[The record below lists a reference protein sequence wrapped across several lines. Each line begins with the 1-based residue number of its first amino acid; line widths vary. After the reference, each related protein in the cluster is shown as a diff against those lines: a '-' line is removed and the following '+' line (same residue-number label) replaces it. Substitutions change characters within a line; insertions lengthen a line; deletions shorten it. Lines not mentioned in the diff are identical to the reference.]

1 MNISIYDKAGVE
13 IASVVVGSNSF
24 VFSQIMGENYLQ
36 LEFKHGDYIDIRR
49 DSYCV
54 YGGVKYTLIQAV
66 VVDKISTVEYNY
78 TARFEAPQ
86 ELLKNIIMTHMA
98 GEGQTLTKAYER
110 NFSLAGTAREHVEM
124 LLRNTGRLNANF
136 SIGTIDTSLTGVKVV
151 AYNVVDCKSALQL
164 IANAF
169 ETEWWVE
176 GNETN
181 GYTVNLGKCSF
192 SESNP
197 TPLAYGYD
205 NGVLGGAKRQLHKDA
220 QRMTHI
226 AVQGGSRNINT
237 LSQLPNVPAYQ
248 FSTLHLPLL
257 ENAVDGVGTI
267 YYDVKNNKF
276 DGETGFVFANSVL
289 LTIDRNANTMTS
301 SLFTEGE
308 DVVVER
314 AYDLSEYYPQK
325 TRKVTAFAFQ
335 RNNTEFYIEDS
346 TIETACDYKAY
357 QLGGEKITVVFQ
369 TGALAGKT
377 FDVINYNHENRR
389 FECALADYDTI
400 SMPSV
405 DIEMWRPVADSV
417 YGGDEFI
424 VYGTALPRSYFAD
437 TTTDPYSGAEWD
449 MCRRTASILCENFND
464 KFSYSLPID
473 ANWLSRRTQQERERL
488 RCGFWVH
495 FSDNQLCG
503 GGEDIRITAVKQ
515 YLTRP
520 LQPELTVGDEV
531 KRVSVAQ
538 KLTQI
543 ESHVSAT
550 YNYVKTVEERTQ
562 QGLQLVED
570 TQSEIIEPSEDVQN
584 YKGRINVTDLLAIP
598 VAEIGVNDL
607 YLVYS
612 EGNEE
617 DGWSEGQTF
626 TLDGQTY
633 NDGTFFQFING
644 YWEAV
649 DKEIDLSN
657 YLRFNDLPKEVSFIQ
672 SVFPSTSY
680 DDLYG
685 EGAGGGMLIARIG
698 NYRLDENGVYQ
709 PIFVE
714 KGTQGQQYYSKNYT
728 KTLFVPYAR
737 RYLQGGE
744 YHYEGGVLTATDYRR
759 LMEEESDVFVAT
771 YGVTTFR
778 ELEQAYED
786 GKVIIVKQEPLV
798 AVLGYFY
805 VNEFRFFAV
814 DRYTSSSNVVIYEF
828 RMNYTNGWSSSNLT
842 AENKGDRVSS
852 SEMSQSL
859 LTDNKYLSA
868 LATKTLIEEYG
879 GGVDIDTSIP
889 QTPSDERVPSTSL
902 LVTQLA
908 TKQNSLT
915 FDTAPTANSLN
926 PVTSNG
932 IKLALDNK
940 QNSLTFDSAP
950 TANSTNPV
958 TSNGIK
964 TALDGKQDTLTF
976 DSTPTANSSNP
987 VTSGGVASALN
998 GKANTDLSNL
1008 SASAITNVK
1017 ASGNRIATIGGVD
1030 IFETGREAKSTLD
1043 TSSSANYVAFDY
1055 VAGVY
1060 ETRNASLLWNWF
1072 RVNNNLPYFYSNHTQ
1087 TPSASTQAGFYVGR
1101 DGVWWYDGMVT
1112 ARGWH
1117 KLVDDTQWQTS
1128 TSYVY
1133 KEDFVCVIQDTT
1145 GTQAKLTVADFINS
1159 TNKIGRWFR
1168 YSLTFDGTSATG
1180 YSDPNWRKTNDNS
1193 EVAIFVYGK
1202 TNSTYA
1208 SVDALYADF
1217 LQMEITASLFLT
1229 SQKKLI
1235 KDNIFSSIEV
1245 TTYTVSGASV
1255 PAIKFAFNT
1264 TIIPKLWS
1272 TGAVP
1277 FTINIEA
1284 KRVGNIDV

>member
-1 MNISIYDKAGVE
+1 MNISIYDKAGEE

-136 SIGTIDTSLTGVKVV
+136 TIGTIDTSLTGVKVV

-192 SESNP
+192 SENNP

-257 ENAVDGVGTI
+257 ANAVDGVGTI

-346 TIETACDYKAY
+346 TIESACDYKTY

-377 FDVINYNHENRR
+377 FDVISYDHANRR

-424 VYGTALPRSYFAD
+424 VYGTALPRTYFAD

-473 ANWLSRRTQQERERL
+473 ANWLSRRTEEERARL

-570 TQSEIIEPSEDVQN
+570 TQSEIIEPSEDVEN
-584 YKGRINVTDLLAIP
+584 YKGRINITDLLAIP
-598 VAEIGVNDL
+598 VGEIGMNDL

-612 EGNEE
+612 EGSEE

-649 DKEIDLSN
+649 EKEVDLSN
-657 YLRFNDLPKEVSFIQ
+657 YLRFNDLPKQVSFIQ

-685 EGAGGGMLIARIG
+685 EGARGGMLIARIG

-714 KGTQGQQYYSKNYT
+714 KSTQGQQYYSKNYT
-728 KTLFVPYAR
+728 KTLYVPYAR

-744 YHYEGGVLTATDYRR
+744 FHYDGGVLTAADYQR
-759 LMEEESDVFVAT
+759 LMEEESNVFVAT
-771 YGVTTFR
+771 YGETTFND
-778 ELEQAYED
+778 LVDAYEE
-786 GKVIIVKQEPLV
+786 GKIIIVRNGGNT
-798 AVLGYFY
+798 AVIGYFY
-805 VNEFRFFAV
+805 VNEFRFYSV
-814 DRYTSSSNVVIYEF
+814 DINSYNSDAIVTCISMSFND
-828 RMNYTNGWSSSNLT
+828 GWSMPYTKTL
-842 AENKGDRVSS
+842 ENRGNRVSS
-852 SEMSQSL
+852 TELSPSL
-859 LTDNKYLSA
+859 LTDIKYLSA
-868 LATKTLIEEYG
+868 LAVKTLIEGYVADLASVASSG
-879 GGVDIDTSIP
+879 DYNDLINRPTIP
-889 QTPSDERVPSTSL
+889 SAVTDVVKYTVQSL
-902 LVTQLA
+902 TDAQKTQA
-908 TKQNSLT
+908 RQNIGAGEVLT
-915 FDTAPTANSLN
+915 FDT
-926 PVTSNG
+926 
-932 IKLALDNK
+932 
-940 QNSLTFDSAP
+940 AP

-958 TSNGIK
+958 TSGGVK
-964 TALDGKQDTLTF
+964 TALDGKSDVGHTHSNYASASTVQEIILAMNNYATKTLNNLATGAGGNIATAMSKSDTSTILEKLDAETTF
-976 DSTPTANSSNP
+976 APSDTSYIVMSYG
-987 VTSGGVASALN
+987 SGGADKVRSTAVVNKIASDVADAMETEYVKRTINNSILLEN
-998 GKANTDLSNL
+998 MWS
-1008 SASAITNVK
+1008 ITSV
-1017 ASGNRIATIGGVD
+1017 SSSSIGW
-1030 IFETGREAKSTLD
+1030 
-1043 TSSSANYVAFDY
+1043 SSANVR
-1055 VAGVY
+1055 
-1060 ETRNASLLWNWF
+1060 TNAKYNLSSSGWF
-1072 RVNNNLPYFYSNHTQ
+1072 IAIGTGARVS
-1087 TPSASTQAGFYVGR
+1087 
-1101 DGVWWYDGMVT
+1101 
-1112 ARGWH
+1112 
-1117 KLVDDTQWQTS
+1117 
-1128 TSYVY
+1128 
-1133 KEDFVCVIQDTT
+1133 
-1145 GTQAKLTVADFINS
+1145 NS
-1159 TNKIGRWFR
+1159 TTQYGTVWDSNADHRINMGSGRVYVCLGHR
-1168 YSLTFDGTSATG
+1168 DLSYSQSSA
-1180 YSDPNWRKTNDNS
+1180 N
-1193 EVAIFVYGK
+1193 F
-1202 TNSTYA
+1202 
-1208 SVDALYADF
+1208 
-1217 LQMEITASLFLT
+1217 
-1229 SQKKLI
+1229 KKLI
-1235 KDNIFSSIEV
+1235 KYISSAKWLFFNEV
-1245 TTYTVSGASV
+1245 TGKTQDILDFICPIAYVWENDVENYVNCLMFVSKPIADVGIDSTVANTNSFFHLVVEGL
-1255 PAIKFAFNT
+1255 PFAN
-1264 TIIPKLWS
+1264 W
-1272 TGAVP
+1272 
-1277 FTINIEA
+1277 E
-1284 KRVGNIDV
+1284 

>member
-1 MNISIYDKAGVE
+1 MNISIYDKAGEE
-13 IASVVVGSNSF
+13 IVSVVVGSNSF

-49 DSYCV
+49 DSYCA

-136 SIGTIDTSLTGVKVV
+136 TIGTIDTSLTGVKVV

-257 ENAVDGVGTI
+257 VNAVNGVGSI

-276 DGETGFVFANSVL
+276 EGETGFVFANSVL

-357 QLGGEKITVVFQ
+357 QLGGEKITIVFQ

-424 VYGTALPRSYFAD
+424 VYGTALPRTYFAD

-473 ANWLSRRTQQERERL
+473 ANWLSRRTEEERAKL

-584 YKGRINVTDLLAIP
+584 YKGRINITDLLAIP
-598 VAEIGVNDL
+598 VDSIGMNDL

-612 EGNEE
+612 DGNEQ
-617 DGWSEGQTF
+617 DGWSVGDTF
-626 TLDGQTY
+626 TLDGEMY
-633 NDGTFFQFING
+633 EDGTFFQFING

-649 DKEIDLSN
+649 DVNKEVDLSN
-657 YLRFNDLPKEVSFIQ
+657 YLRIESLPKTVYFIEGVNKK
-672 SVFPSTSY
+672 SSY
-680 DDLYG
+680 DNLYG
-685 EGAGGGMLIARIG
+685 EGKNGLLIATVGCYRLDDSGVYQQLISSKGVPPQPYYSENYTKSIYVPWARSYQQGGQFNYEGGMLTANDYQRVMESLQERDIVYVTYDVSFYSTIRDAIDNGKDVICKRGKMRAHLVI
-698 NYRLDENGVYQ
+698 DENVQSYEK
-709 PIFVE
+709 FSFLSVE
-714 KGTQGQQYYSKNYT
+714 KTFISIYT
-728 KTLFVPYAR
+728 VTSDDEWTRIEYRVPKIVTNWN
-737 RYLQGGE
+737 GI
-744 YHYEGGVLTATDYRR
+744 
-759 LMEEESDVFVAT
+759 SDVDAPSSVLVWNTFNGLADVARSGD
-771 YGVTTFR
+771 YND
-778 ELEQAYED
+778 L
-786 GKVIIVKQEPLV
+786 
-798 AVLGYFY
+798 
-805 VNEFRFFAV
+805 
-814 DRYTSSSNVVIYEF
+814 
-828 RMNYTNGWSSSNLT
+828 TNKPT
-842 AENKGDRVSS
+842 
-852 SEMSQSL
+852 
-859 LTDNKYLSA
+859 
-868 LATKTLIEEYG
+868 
-879 GGVDIDTSIP
+879 IP
-889 QTPSDERVPSTSL
+889 
-902 LVTQLA
+902 
-908 TKQNSLT
+908 SLT

-932 IKLALDNK
+932 IK
-940 QNSLTFDSAP
+940 
-950 TANSTNPV
+950 
-958 TSNGIK
+958 
-964 TALDGKQDTLTF
+964 TALDGKQNTLTF
-976 DSTPTANSSNP
+976 DTAPTSGSTNP
-987 VTSGGVASALN
+987 VTSGGVKTALDGKSNVGHTHSDYASVASVQEIVLAMNDYATKSLN
-998 GKANTDLSNL
+998 NLATGAGGNIATAMTKANT
-1008 SASAITNVK
+1008 SAILEK
-1017 ASGNRIATIGGVD
+1017 LDA
-1030 IFETGREAKSTLD
+1030 ETTFSPSD
-1043 TSSSANYVAFDY
+1043 TSYFVMSYGSGGADKVRSTAVVNKIASDVADAMEAEYVKRTINNSILLENMWSITSVSSSSIGWSSANVRTNAKYNLSSSGWYIAIGTGAKISNNTTQYGTVWDGNADHRINMGSGRVYVCLGHRDLSY
-1055 VAGVY
+1055 Y
-1060 ETRNASLLWNWF
+1060 QS
-1072 RVNNNLPYFYSNHTQ
+1072 
-1087 TPSASTQAGFYVGR
+1087 SANF
-1101 DGVWWYDGMVT
+1101 
-1112 ARGWH
+1112 
-1117 KLVDDTQWQTS
+1117 
-1128 TSYVY
+1128 
-1133 KEDFVCVIQDTT
+1133 
-1145 GTQAKLTVADFINS
+1145 
-1159 TNKIGRWFR
+1159 
-1168 YSLTFDGTSATG
+1168 
-1180 YSDPNWRKTNDNS
+1180 
-1193 EVAIFVYGK
+1193 
-1202 TNSTYA
+1202 
-1208 SVDALYADF
+1208 
-1217 LQMEITASLFLT
+1217 
-1229 SQKKLI
+1229 KKLI
-1235 KDNIFSSIEV
+1235 KYISSAKWLFFNEV
-1245 TTYTVSGASV
+1245 TGKTQDILDFICPIAYVWENDVENYANCLMFVSKPIADVGIDSSV
-1255 PAIKFAFNT
+1255 ANTNSFFHLVVEGLPFAD
-1264 TIIPKLWS
+1264 W
-1272 TGAVP
+1272 
-1277 FTINIEA
+1277 E
-1284 KRVGNIDV
+1284 

>member
-1 MNISIYDKAGVE
+1 MNISIYDKAGEE

-66 VVDKISTVEYNY
+66 VVDKTSTVEYNY

-176 GNETN
+176 GNETT

-257 ENAVDGVGTI
+257 ANAVDGVGTI

-276 DGETGFVFANSVL
+276 EGETGFVSANSVL

-405 DIEMWRPVADSV
+405 EIEMWRPVADSV

-424 VYGTALPRSYFAD
+424 VYGTALPRTYFAD

-473 ANWLSRRTQQERERL
+473 ANWLSRRTEEERERL

-584 YKGRINVTDLLAIP
+584 YKGRITITDLLAIP
-598 VAEIGVNDL
+598 VESIGANDL

-612 EGNEE
+612 DGNEQ

-626 TLDGQTY
+626 TIDGETHE
-633 NDGTFFQFING
+633 DGTFFQFING
-644 YWEAV
+644 YWEAE

-657 YLRFNDLPKEVSFIQ
+657 YLRIESLPKTVYFIEGVNRNSSF
-672 SVFPSTSY
+672 
-680 DDLYG
+680 DNLYG
-685 EGAGGGMLIARIG
+685 EGKNGLLIATVGCYRLNDSGVYQQIISSKGVPPQPYYSENYTKSIYVPWARSYQQGGRYVYEGGMLTDSDYEKVMEGIKKG
-698 NYRLDENGVYQ
+698 KD
-709 PIFVE
+709 IFV
-714 KGTQGQQYYSKNYT
+714 
-728 KTLFVPYAR
+728 A
-737 RYLQGGE
+737 
-744 YHYEGGVLTATDYRR
+744 HYRE
-759 LMEEESDVFVAT
+759 
-771 YGVTTFR
+771 TTFQQLY
-778 ELEQAYED
+778 EAYNE
-786 GKVIIVKQEPLV
+786 GKLIVLRYNTTIT

-805 VNEFRFFAV
+805 GNEFRFYRV
-814 DRYTSSSNVVIYEF
+814 DIAYYNATATVTCFSITS
-828 RMNYTNGWSSSNLT
+828 NGGWDIPYNT
-842 AENKGDRVSS
+842 TVENRGDRVPS
-852 SEMSQSL
+852 SELSPSR
-859 LTDNKYLSA
+859 LTDNKYLTA
-868 LATKTLIEEYG
+868 LSTKLLIEEYG
-879 GGVDIDTSIP
+879 GGVDIDTTIP

-902 LVTQLA
+902 FVSQLA
-908 TKQNSLT
+908 TKQNTLS
-915 FDTAPTANSLN
+915 FDTAPTS
-926 PVTSNG
+926 G
-932 IKLALDNK
+932 
-940 QNSLTFDSAP
+940 
-950 TANSTNPV
+950 ST
-958 TSNGIK
+958 
-964 TALDGKQDTLTF
+964 
-976 DSTPTANSSNP
+976 NP

-1017 ASGNRIATIGGVD
+1017 ASGRKIATIGGVD
-1030 IFETGREAKSTLD
+1030 IYETGIEGKTSLD
-1043 TSSSANYVAFDY
+1043 TSSSADY
-1055 VAGVY
+1055 VSFNNVSGVY
-1060 ETRNASLLWNWF
+1060 ETRSVSLLWNWF
-1072 RVNNNLPYFYSNHTQ
+1072 KTNNNVPNFTDNHSND
-1087 TPSASTQAGFYVGR
+1087 PSARTQAAFYVGR
-1101 DGVWWYDGMVT
+1101 DGVWWYDGMTT
-1112 ARGWH
+1112 ATGWYQLAT
-1117 KLVDDTQWQTS
+1117 KGDVQWDTTTGW
-1128 TSYVY
+1128 VY
-1133 KEDFVCVIQDTT
+1133 KEDYVCSVNSTT
-1145 GTQAKLTVADFINS
+1145 GSRVRLTVADFINS
-1159 TNKIGRWFR
+1159 INKISRWFR
-1168 YSLTFDGTSATG
+1168 YALTYDGTGNPTG
-1180 YSDPNWRKTNDNS
+1180 YSDPNWRFASDNT
-1193 EVAIFVYGK
+1193 EVALYVYGK

-1217 LQMEITASLFLT
+1217 VKMEISVSLFFT

-1235 KDNIFSSIEV
+1235 KDNIFDSIEV
-1245 TTYTVSGASV
+1245 TTRTVSGVSV

-1264 TIIPKLWS
+1264 AIVPKLWS

-1284 KRVGNIDV
+1284 KRIDNIEVE

>member
-1 MNISIYDKAGVE
+1 MNISIYDKAGEE

-49 DSYCV
+49 DSYCI

-66 VVDKISTVEYNY
+66 IVDKTSTVEYNY

-98 GEGQTLTKAYER
+98 GEGQTLTQAYER

-197 TPLAYGYD
+197 TPIAYGYD

-257 ENAVDGVGTI
+257 ANAVDGVGTI

-276 DGETGFVFANSVL
+276 EGETGFVSANSVL

-346 TIETACDYKAY
+346 TIESACDYKAY
-357 QLGGEKITVVFQ
+357 QLGGEKITIVFQ

-377 FDVINYNHENRR
+377 FDVINYDHTNRR

-424 VYGTALPRSYFAD
+424 VYGTALPRTYFAD

-473 ANWLSRRTQQERERL
+473 ANWLSKRTEEERERL

-515 YLTRP
+515 YLTKP
-520 LQPELTVGDEV
+520 LQPELTIGDEV

-570 TQSEIIEPSEDVQN
+570 TQSEIMEPSEDVQN
-584 YKGRINVTDLLAIP
+584 YKGRITITDLLAIP
-598 VAEIGVNDL
+598 VDSIGANDL

-612 EGNEE
+612 DGNEA
-617 DGWSEGQTF
+617 DGWSEGDTF
-626 TLDGQTY
+626 TLDGTTY
-633 NDGTFFQFING
+633 SDGTFFQFING

-649 DKEIDLSN
+649 DEDKEIDLSN
-657 YLRFNDLPKEVSFIQ
+657 YLRIESLPKTVYFIEGVNKKSSF
-672 SVFPSTSY
+672 
-680 DDLYG
+680 DNLYG
-685 EGAGGGMLIARIG
+685 ESKSGLLIATVGCYRLNDSGVYQQIISSKGVPPQPYYSENYTKSIYVPWARSYQQDGRFVYEGGMLTDSDYEKVMEGIKKGKDIFIAYY
-698 NYRLDENGVYQ
+698 NKTTYRE
-709 PIFVE
+709 IAE
-714 KGTQGQQYYSKNYT
+714 
-728 KTLFVPYAR
+728 
-737 RYLQGGE
+737 
-744 YHYEGGVLTATDYRR
+744 
-759 LMEEESDVFVAT
+759 
-771 YGVTTFR
+771 
-778 ELEQAYED
+778 AYEE
-786 GKVIIVKQEPLV
+786 GKSIVLNYNNGII
-798 AVLGYFY
+798 AVLGYRY
-805 VNEFRFFAV
+805 GNEFRFYRV
-814 DRYTSSSNVVIYEF
+814 DIPYYNATATVTCFSITF
-828 RMNYTNGWSSSNLT
+828 TGGWDIPYNT
-842 AENKGDRVSS
+842 TVENRGDRVPS
-852 SEMSQSL
+852 SELSPSR

-889 QTPSDERVPSTSL
+889 QAPSDEHVPSTSL
-902 LVTQLA
+902 FVLQLA
-908 TKQNSLT
+908 TKQNTLT

-932 IKLALDNK
+932 IK
-940 QNSLTFDSAP
+940 
-950 TANSTNPV
+950 
-958 TSNGIK
+958 
-964 TALDGKQDTLTF
+964 TALDGKQNTLTF
-976 DSTPTANSSNP
+976 DPSPTSGSTNP
-987 VTSGGVASALN
+987 VTSGGVKTALD
-998 GKANTDLSNL
+998 GKSDTNHTHSGFADTSLSNL

-1030 IFETGREAKSTLD
+1030 IYETGREAKSTLD
-1043 TSSSANYVAFDY
+1043 TSSSASYVAYDY

-1060 ETRNASLLWNWF
+1060 EIRSASLLWNWF
-1072 RVNNNLPYFYSNHTQ
+1072 RVNNNLPYFYGNHTQ
-1087 TPSASTQAGFYVGR
+1087 TPTASTRAGFYVGR
-1101 DGVWWYDGMVT
+1101 DGVWWYDGMTT
-1112 ARGWH
+1112 AIGWH

-1128 TSYVY
+1128 TSFVY
-1133 KEDFVCVIQDTT
+1133 KEDYVCAIGEAT
-1145 GTQAKLTVADFINS
+1145 GTQMKLTVADFINS
-1159 TNKIGRWFR
+1159 TAKMGRWFR
-1168 YSLTFDGTSATG
+1168 YSLTFDGNVIVTG
-1180 YSDPNWRKTNDNS
+1180 HTDSNWRHTNDNS

-1245 TTYTVSGASV
+1245 TTYTVSGVSV

-1264 TIIPKLWS
+1264 AIIPKLWS

-1284 KRVGNIDV
+1284 KRVGNI

>member
-1 MNISIYDKAGVE
+1 MNISIYDKAGAE

-66 VVDKISTVEYNY
+66 VVDKTSTVEYNY

-98 GEGQTLTKAYER
+98 REGQTLTKAYER

-192 SESNP
+192 SENNP

-346 TIETACDYKAY
+346 TIESACDYKAY

-377 FDVINYNHENRR
+377 FDVINYNHTNRR

-417 YGGDEFI
+417 FGGDEFI

-473 ANWLSRRTQQERERL
+473 ANWLSRRTEEERARL
-488 RCGFWVH
+488 KCGFWVH

-531 KRVSVAQ
+531 KRVSIAQ

-584 YKGRINVTDLLAIP
+584 YKGRITITDLLAIP
-598 VAEIGVNDL
+598 VDSIGANDL

-626 TLDGQTY
+626 TLDGETY
-633 NDGTFFQFING
+633 TDGTFFQFING

-709 PIFVE
+709 PVFVE

-759 LMEEESDVFVAT
+759 LMESDGDVFVA
-771 YGVTTFR
+771 YYNETTFSEVR
-778 ELEQAYED
+778 QAIEE
-786 GKVIIVKQEPLV
+786 GKFVIVRYNSYYATLSFIDTS
-798 AVLGYFY
+798 
-805 VNEFRFFAV
+805 EFQFSATDRFN
-814 DRYTSSSNVVIYEF
+814 DSSYPFTMRVIYLQSDNSWNN
-828 RMNYTNGWSSSNLT
+828 RWSYI
-842 AENKGDRVSS
+842 
-852 SEMSQSL
+852 QSRNEL
-859 LTDNKYLSA
+859 LTSENLVSERITDSRYPTA
-868 LATKTLIEEYG
+868 LTVKRMIEEYS

-902 LVTQLA
+902 LVSQLA

-915 FDTAPTANSLN
+915 FDTTPTANSL
-926 PVTSNG
+926 
-932 IKLALDNK
+932 
-940 QNSLTFDSAP
+940 
-950 TANSTNPV
+950 NPV

-964 TALDGKQDTLTF
+964 TALDGKQNTLTF
-976 DSTPTANSSNP
+976 DLSPTSGSTNP
-987 VTSGGVASALN
+987 VTSGGVKTALDGKSDVGHTHSEYASATTVQEIILAMNNYATKSLN
-998 GKANTDLSNL
+998 NLATGAGGNIAVAMSKSDTSTILEKLDAGTTFVPSDTSYFVVSYGSGSAEKVRSTAVANKIASDVADAMESVYVKKSINNSILLEEVLSITSVTTNTIGTGGTRPRTDVKYNFSSVGWFFAYGTGVEVSNSTTQYGTVWDGNADHRISIGSGRAYACLGHRDLSY
-1008 SASAITNVK
+1008 SQ
-1017 ASGNRIATIGGVD
+1017 
-1030 IFETGREAKSTLD
+1030 
-1043 TSSSANYVAFDY
+1043 SSANF
-1055 VAGVY
+1055 
-1060 ETRNASLLWNWF
+1060 
-1072 RVNNNLPYFYSNHTQ
+1072 
-1087 TPSASTQAGFYVGR
+1087 
-1101 DGVWWYDGMVT
+1101 
-1112 ARGWH
+1112 
-1117 KLVDDTQWQTS
+1117 
-1128 TSYVY
+1128 
-1133 KEDFVCVIQDTT
+1133 
-1145 GTQAKLTVADFINS
+1145 
-1159 TNKIGRWFR
+1159 
-1168 YSLTFDGTSATG
+1168 
-1180 YSDPNWRKTNDNS
+1180 
-1193 EVAIFVYGK
+1193 
-1202 TNSTYA
+1202 
-1208 SVDALYADF
+1208 
-1217 LQMEITASLFLT
+1217 
-1229 SQKKLI
+1229 KKLI
-1235 KDNIFSSIEV
+1235 KYISSARWLFFNENTGREQDILDYICPIAYVWDRNSETYVNCLLMVSKSMTDYGIDSTVANTNSFFHFVIE
-1245 TTYTVSGASV
+1245 GLPIA
-1255 PAIKFAFNT
+1255 N
-1264 TIIPKLWS
+1264 W
-1272 TGAVP
+1272 
-1277 FTINIEA
+1277 E
-1284 KRVGNIDV
+1284 

>member
-1 MNISIYDKAGVE
+1 MNISIYDKAGEE

-49 DSYCV
+49 DSYCI

-66 VVDKISTVEYNY
+66 VVDKISTVEYSY

-136 SIGTIDTSLTGVKVV
+136 TIGTIGTSLTGVKVV

-192 SESNP
+192 SENNP

-226 AVQGGSRNINT
+226 TVQGGSRNINT

-257 ENAVDGVGTI
+257 ANAVDGVGAI

-276 DGETGFVFANSVL
+276 DGETGFVSANSVL

-335 RNNTEFYIEDS
+335 RNNTEFYIEDR
-346 TIETACDYKAY
+346 TIESACDYKAY
-357 QLGGEKITVVFQ
+357 QLGGEKITIVFQ

-377 FDVINYNHENRR
+377 FDVISYNHENRR

-424 VYGTALPRSYFAD
+424 VYGTALPRTYFAD

-473 ANWLSRRTQQERERL
+473 ANWLSRRTEEERAKL
-488 RCGFWVH
+488 KCGFWVH

-520 LQPELTVGDEV
+520 QQPELTVGDEV

-550 YNYVKTVEERTQ
+550 YNYVKSVEERTR
-562 QGLQLVED
+562 QGLQSVED
-570 TQSEIIEPSEDVQN
+570 TQSEIMEPSEDVQN
-584 YKGRINVTDLLAIP
+584 YKGRITITDLLAIP
-598 VAEIGVNDL
+598 IDEIGMNDL

-612 EGNEE
+612 DGNEA
-617 DGWSEGQTF
+617 DGWSEGDTF
-626 TLDGQTY
+626 TLDGTTY

-649 DKEIDLSN
+649 DEDKEIDLSN
-657 YLRFNDLPKEVSFIQ
+657 YLRIESLPKTVYFIEGVNRR
-672 SVFPSTSY
+672 SSY
-680 DDLYG
+680 DNLYG
-685 EGAGGGMLIARIG
+685 EGKSGLLIATVGCYRLDDSGVYQQLISSKGVPPQPYYSENYTKSIYVPWARSYQQGGRFVYEGGMLTDSDYEKVMEGIKKGKDIFIAYY
-698 NYRLDENGVYQ
+698 NETTYRE
-709 PIFVE
+709 IAE
-714 KGTQGQQYYSKNYT
+714 
-728 KTLFVPYAR
+728 
-737 RYLQGGE
+737 
-744 YHYEGGVLTATDYRR
+744 
-759 LMEEESDVFVAT
+759 
-771 YGVTTFR
+771 
-778 ELEQAYED
+778 AYEE
-786 GKVIIVKQEPLV
+786 GKSIVLNYNNGII
-798 AVLGYFY
+798 AVLGHHYG
-805 VNEFRFFAV
+805 NEFRFYRV
-814 DRYTSSSNVVIYEF
+814 DIAYYNATATVTCFSVTYAG
-828 RMNYTNGWSSSNLT
+828 GWNIPYNT
-842 AENKGDRVSS
+842 TVENRGDRVPS
-852 SEMSQSL
+852 SELSPSR
-859 LTDNKYLSA
+859 LTDNKYLTA
-868 LATKTLIEEYG
+868 LSTKLLIEEYG
-879 GGVDIDTSIP
+879 GGVDIDTTIP
-889 QTPSDERVPSTSL
+889 QTPSDEHVPSTSL
-902 LVTQLA
+902 FVSQLA
-908 TKQNSLT
+908 TKQSTLT

-932 IKLALDNK
+932 IK
-940 QNSLTFDSAP
+940 
-950 TANSTNPV
+950 
-958 TSNGIK
+958 
-964 TALDGKQDTLTF
+964 TALDGKQNTLKF
-976 DSTPTANSSNP
+976 DSSPISGSTNP
-987 VTSGGVASALN
+987 VTSGGVKTALDGKSDVGHTHSEYASASTVQEIVLAMNNFATKSLN
-998 GKANTDLSNL
+998 NLATGAGGNIATAMSKANTSTILEKLDAETTFVASDTSYFVVSYGSGSASKVRSTAVANEIASDVADAMENVYVKRSINNSILLEEVLSITSVTTNTIGTGGTRPRTDVKYNISSVGWFFAYGTGVKVSNGTTQYGTVWDGNADHRISIGSGRAYACLGHRDLSY
-1008 SASAITNVK
+1008 SQ
-1017 ASGNRIATIGGVD
+1017 
-1030 IFETGREAKSTLD
+1030 
-1043 TSSSANYVAFDY
+1043 SSAN
-1055 VAGVY
+1055 
-1060 ETRNASLLWNWF
+1060 L
-1072 RVNNNLPYFYSNHTQ
+1072 
-1087 TPSASTQAGFYVGR
+1087 
-1101 DGVWWYDGMVT
+1101 
-1112 ARGWH
+1112 
-1117 KLVDDTQWQTS
+1117 
-1128 TSYVY
+1128 
-1133 KEDFVCVIQDTT
+1133 
-1145 GTQAKLTVADFINS
+1145 
-1159 TNKIGRWFR
+1159 
-1168 YSLTFDGTSATG
+1168 
-1180 YSDPNWRKTNDNS
+1180 
-1193 EVAIFVYGK
+1193 
-1202 TNSTYA
+1202 
-1208 SVDALYADF
+1208 
-1217 LQMEITASLFLT
+1217 
-1229 SQKKLI
+1229 KKLI
-1235 KDNIFSSIEV
+1235 KYISSARWLFFNENTGREQDILDYICPIAYVWDRNSETYVNCLLMVSKPMTDYGIDSTIANTNSFFHFVIE
-1245 TTYTVSGASV
+1245 GLPIA
-1255 PAIKFAFNT
+1255 N
-1264 TIIPKLWS
+1264 W
-1272 TGAVP
+1272 
-1277 FTINIEA
+1277 E
-1284 KRVGNIDV
+1284 